1 MPLNCRSC
9 QLFYK
14 NHHLYLEK
22 AQNFQSVEIVSVSHG
37 INKMVLRE
45 GNIFFLSNIQIIFKF
60 SFKTSNY
67 ILELAY
73 ANFSKWSNNY
83 RICLL
88 YASV

>member
-45 GNIFFLSNIQIIFKF
+45 GNIFF
-60 SFKTSNY
+60 SFKYSNY
-67 ILELAY
+67 IQIFFQ
-73 ANFSKWSNNY
+73 NFK
-83 RICLL
+83 L
-88 YASV
+88 YFRTRLC